1 MLKSAFAFRG
11 QLGSF
16 TARNSILYKRRG
28 HFATM
33 VQAQGDGIAPVF
45 KNSVTT
51 GGLLRVEDPDDGRKQ
66 RSKVPG
72 VNYSRVQPT
81 PIKNP
86 HIAIVSD
93 SVMKMI
99 GLGGY
104 ASADQTQLAQH
115 LAGNQLWPGSD
126 PVAHCY
132 CGY

>member
-1 MLKSAFAFRG
+1 
-11 QLGSF
+11 
-16 TARNSILYKRRG
+16 
-28 HFATM
+28 M

-93 SVMKMI
+93 PVMKMI

-104 ASADQTQLAQH
+104 ANAD
-115 LAGNQLWPGSD
+115 
-126 PVAHCY
+126 
-132 CGY
+132 